1 MSNAPHMRISL
12 DKLVFFGYHGLYAE
26 EKKLGNTYIV
36 EVIIDFTAKQSSI
49 NHLEQTIDYVHVYG
63 LIKKWMAIPTPLLEN
78 LAGNMVDDIL
88 NTEILAEK
96 VIVKIT
102 KQHLP
107 IAEFEGT
114 ASVLIEK
121 SRGKFFS

>member
-1 MSNAPHMRISL
+1 MSSASHMRISL
-12 DKLVFFGYHGLYAE
+12 DNLVFFGYHGLYAE

-63 LIKKWMAIPTPLLEN
+63 LIKKWMAIPTPLLET

-114 ASVLIEK
+114 ASVSIEK
-121 SRGKFFS
+121 SRV

>member
-1 MSNAPHMRISL
+1 MSSAPHMRISL

-36 EVIIDFTAKQSSI
+36 DVVIDFTPKKSI
-49 NHLEQTIDYVHVYG
+49 IDNLDQTIDYVHVYA
-63 LIKKWMAIPTPLLEN
+63 LIKKWMEISTPLLET
-78 LAGNMVDDIL
+78 LVGLMADDIL
-88 NTEILAEK
+88 KEQLLAEK
-96 VIVKIT
+96 VMVKIT

-114 ASVLIEK
+114 ASVSIEK
-121 SRGKFFS
+121 SRS

>member
-1 MSNAPHMRISL
+1 MSSASHMRISL

-36 EVIIDFTAKQSSI
+36 DVIIDSTAKQSSI
-49 NHLEQTIDYVHVYG
+49 NHLEQTIDYVHVYA
-63 LIKKWMAIPTPLLEN
+63 LIKKWMAIPTPLLET

-88 NTEILAEK
+88 NTEVLAEK
-96 VIVKIT
+96 VMVKIT

-114 ASVLIEK
+114 ASVSIEK
-121 SRGKFFS
+121 SRA

>member
-1 MSNAPHMRISL
+1 MSSAPHMRISL
-12 DKLVFFGYHGLYAE
+12 DKLVFSGYHGLYAE

-36 EVIIDFTAKQSSI
+36 DVLIDFTAKKSI
-49 NHLEQTIDYVHVYG
+49 IDNLEQTIDYVQVYA
-63 LIKKWMAIPTPLLEN
+63 LIKKWMAIPTPLLET
-78 LAGNMVDDIL
+78 LVGNMADDIL
-88 NTEILAEK
+88 NTEVLAEK
-96 VIVKIT
+96 VMVKIT

-121 SRGKFFS
+121 SRG

>member
-1 MSNAPHMRISL
+1 MRISL

-36 EVIIDFTAKQSSI
+36 DVIIDFTSKQSSI

-121 SRGKFFS
+121 SRS

>member
-121 SRGKFFS
+121 SRS

>member
-12 DKLVFFGYHGLYAE
+12 DKLVFFGYHGLYVE

-88 NTEILAEK
+88 KEQLLAEK

-121 SRGKFFS
+121 SRS

>member
-1 MSNAPHMRISL
+1 MSSALQMRISL

-36 EVIIDFTAKQSSI
+36 DVVIDFTPKKSI
-49 NHLEQTIDYVHVYG
+49 IDNLDQTIDYVHVYA
-63 LIKKWMAIPTPLLEN
+63 LIKKWMEIPTPLLET
-78 LAGNMVDDIL
+78 LVGLMADDIL
-88 NTEILAEK
+88 KEQLLAEK
-96 VIVKIT
+96 VMVKIT

-121 SRGKFFS
+121 SRV

>member
-1 MSNAPHMRISL
+1 MFSAPHMRISL

-36 EVIIDFTAKQSSI
+36 DVIIDSTAKQSSI
-49 NHLEQTIDYVHVYG
+49 NHLEQTIDYVHVYA
-63 LIKKWMAIPTPLLEN
+63 LIKKWMAIPTPLLET

-88 NTEILAEK
+88 NTEVLAEK
-96 VIVKIT
+96 VMVKIT

-121 SRGKFFS
+121 SRV

>member
-1 MSNAPHMRISL
+1 MSSAPHMRISL

-36 EVIIDFTAKQSSI
+36 DVLIDFTAKKSI
-49 NHLEQTIDYVHVYG
+49 IDNLDQTIDYVQVYA
-63 LIKKWMAIPTPLLEN
+63 LIKKWMEIPTPLLET
-78 LAGNMVDDIL
+78 LVGNMADDIL
-88 NTEILAEK
+88 KEQLLAEK
-96 VIVKIT
+96 VMVKIT

-114 ASVLIEK
+114 ASVSIEK
-121 SRGKFFS
+121 SRV

>member
-1 MSNAPHMRISL
+1 MSNASHMRISL

-36 EVIIDFTAKQSSI
+36 DILIDFTPKPSGI
-49 NHLEQTIDYVHVYG
+49 NHLEHTIDYVQVYA
-63 LIKKWMAIPTPLLEN
+63 LIKKWMAIPTPLLET
-78 LAGNMVDDIL
+78 LVGNMADDIL
-88 NTEILAEK
+88 KEQLLAEK
-96 VIVKIT
+96 VMVKIT

-114 ASVLIEK
+114 ASVSIEK
-121 SRGKFFS
+121 SRG

>member
-1 MSNAPHMRISL
+1 MSSASHMRISL
-12 DKLVFFGYHGLYAE
+12 DNLVFFGYHGLYAE

-114 ASVLIEK
+114 ASVSIEK
-121 SRGKFFS
+121 SRG

>member
-1 MSNAPHMRISL
+1 MSTAPYMRISL

-36 EVIIDFTAKQSSI
+36 DVLIDFTAKKSI
-49 NHLEQTIDYVHVYG
+49 IDNLEQTIDYVQVYA
-63 LIKKWMAIPTPLLEN
+63 LVKKWMEIPTPLLET
-78 LAGNMVDDIL
+78 LVGNMADDIL
-88 NTEILAEK
+88 KEQLLAEK
-96 VIVKIT
+96 VMVKIT

-114 ASVLIEK
+114 ASVSIEK
-121 SRGKFFS
+121 SRV

>member
-1 MSNAPHMRISL
+1 MSSAPHMRISL

-36 EVIIDFTAKQSSI
+36 DVVIDFTLKKSI
-49 NHLEQTIDYVHVYG
+49 IDNLDQTIDYVHVYA
-63 LIKKWMAIPTPLLEN
+63 LIKKWMEIPTPLLET
-78 LAGNMVDDIL
+78 LVGLMADDIL
-88 NTEILAEK
+88 KEQLLAEK
-96 VIVKIT
+96 VMVKIT

-121 SRGKFFS
+121 SRV

>member
-1 MSNAPHMRISL
+1 MSNASHMRISL

-36 EVIIDFTAKQSSI
+36 DILIDFTPKPSGI
-49 NHLEQTIDYVHVYG
+49 NHLEQTIDYVQVYA
-63 LIKKWMAIPTPLLEN
+63 LIKKWMDIPTPLLET
-78 LAGNMVDDIL
+78 LVVNMANDIL
-88 NTEILAEK
+88 KEQLLAEK
-96 VIVKIT
+96 VMVKIT

-114 ASVLIEK
+114 ASVSIEK
-121 SRGKFFS
+121 SRG

>member
-1 MSNAPHMRISL
+1 MFSAPHMRISL

-36 EVIIDFTAKQSSI
+36 DIIIDSTAKQSSI
-49 NHLEQTIDYVHVYG
+49 NHLEQTIDYVHVYA
-63 LIKKWMAIPTPLLEN
+63 LIKKWMAIPTPLLET

-88 NTEILAEK
+88 NTEVLAEK
-96 VIVKIT
+96 VMVKIT

-121 SRGKFFS
+121 SRV

>member
-1 MSNAPHMRISL
+1 MYSAPHMRISL

-36 EVIIDFTAKQSSI
+36 DVIIDSTAKQSSI
-49 NHLEQTIDYVHVYG
+49 NHLEQTIDYVHVYA
-63 LIKKWMAIPTPLLEN
+63 LIKKWMAIPTPLLET

-88 NTEILAEK
+88 NTEVLAEK
-96 VIVKIT
+96 VMVKIT

-114 ASVLIEK
+114 ASVTIEK
-121 SRGKFFS
+121 SRG

>member
-1 MSNAPHMRISL
+1 MFSAPHMRISL

-36 EVIIDFTAKQSSI
+36 DVIIDSTAKQSSI
-49 NHLEQTIDYVHVYG
+49 YHLEHTIDYVQVYT
-63 LIKKWMAIPTPLLEN
+63 LIKKWMAIPTPLLET

-88 NTEILAEK
+88 NTELLAEK
-96 VIVKIT
+96 VTVKIT

-114 ASVLIEK
+114 ASVSIEK
-121 SRGKFFS
+121 SRG